1 VSVDEHRIELGSAP
15 VFYRS
20 AGASNSPAPLY
31 LHDVPTSSDD
41 WIPFLERT
49 GGIAPDLIGFGR
61 SSKGINLDYSVAGLA
76 DFVEDLLAAL
86 HTEAPRLV
94 GHGWGAAVALEV
106 ARRRPERTDRLVLID
121 PLPLGTDFAWPRL
134 ARIYRVRFLGEL
146 AMGSTHRWMLA
157 RALRRATVNSDA
169 WSKQRIATIWKHF
182 DQGTQRAIL
191 RLYRS
196 VDLPGEDEAGEATGA
211 GAAANRETTAAG
223 TAANRE
229 TTAAGAAANRE
240 TTAAGTAA
248 NGEMTGAEAV
258 ANSEARS
265 GAEVGRPPPVTA
277 PTVVVWGEED
287 PWFPVQHAEAFAHR
301 LPKARL
307 ERLAG
312 AGHWPW
318 LDRPELIEA
327 IAAFLGA
334 AA

>member
-1 VSVDEHRIELGSAP
+1 VSVDEHRIELGPAP
-15 VFYRS
+15 VFYRT
-20 AGASNSPAPLY
+20 AGGWERDDSPAPLY

-61 SSKGINLDYSVAGLA
+61 SSKGVNLEYSVAGLA
-76 DFVEDLLAAL
+76 DFVEDLLTAL

-94 GHGWGAAVALEV
+94 GHGWGAAVALEL
-106 ARRRPERTDRLVLID
+106 ARRRADRTERLVLID
-121 PLPLGTDFAWPRL
+121 PLPLGTDFEWGRL
-134 ARIYRVRFLGEL
+134 ARVYRIRFLGEL

-157 RALRRATVNSDA
+157 RALRRATVDPAA
-169 WSKQRIATIWKHF
+169 WPKQRIATIWKHF

-191 RLYRS
+191 RLHRS
-196 VDLPGEDEAGEATGA
+196 VDLPEDGATGPA
-211 GAAANRETTAAG
+211 
-223 TAANRE
+223 
-229 TTAAGAAANRE
+229 
-240 TTAAGTAA
+240 
-248 NGEMTGAEAV
+248 
-258 ANSEARS
+258 
-265 GAEVGRPPPVTA
+265 A
-277 PTVVVWGEED
+277 PTIVVWGEQD
-287 PWFPVQHAEAFAHR
+287 PWFPVRHAEAFTQQ

-327 IAAFLGA
+327 IAAFVGA